1 MKEKDMMMKANS
13 TYVLRVLAVYEDE
26 DKGHIEYGLVMEY
39 MPHGSLHSLFNTFN
53 KKEVLIPWP
62 LRFQI
67 LHQVAIAMNFL
78 HGLNPAIIH
87 QDLKPQNVLLR
98 KDLDVQLTDFGLA
111 RNETSAPI
119 GMAGTVSYMPPES
132 FVCLEYKPT
141 KEFDVYSF
149 AILIWWILS
158 GREPYNAINREIIIC
173 RIPVGMRPDMT
184 LVDCW
189 KTEKMVPEAIEMMK
203 QCWDGEPSKRLCFS
217 EGMKRLE
224 EMKKAYE
231 GKIEDAV
238 LEVLN
243 KLRAFSSPSQ
253 NNRISDTPDG
263 ANIAQSG
270 NSELDSSKINNF
282 IRQLNRE
289 RSGKQY
295 NKTAGNNTSSED
307 ILIEDPIKF
316 LKKNFSKIIQ
326 EKPAW
331 KSILDDLFTQDI
343 FKEEQVDSIVKD
355 HRTVQDQIRETL
367 RVIIKQGKNSCMTL
381 VQLMNR
387 HHPSLMSKME
397 I

>member
-1 MKEKDMMMKANS
+1 MQSLPAGDVEELRVIGSGGFGLVYRGRSKKLGMEVAVKILNRESCLSAEFCSLMKEKDMMMKANS

-217 EGMKRLE
+217 E
-224 EMKKAYE
+224 
-231 GKIEDAV
+231 
-238 LEVLN
+238 
-243 KLRAFSSPSQ
+243 
-253 NNRISDTPDG
+253 
-263 ANIAQSG
+263 
-270 NSELDSSKINNF
+270 LDSSKINNF